1 MVERELGNQ
10 GSLCHVFVD
19 AVVVAAVV
27 RLLVF
32 GAVLLISS

>member
-10 GSLCHVFVD
+10 GSCHVFVD
-19 AVVVAAVV
+19 VVVGAVVVQ
-27 RLLVF
+27 LLVF